1 MNSYIDGILFCWL
14 MRGRT
19 SVVGRYLA
27 ISPQV
32 SIFKLAKGL
41 IDLIKKLAI
50 IMPLAGLLAFG
61 PLNNMSHICYSQ
73 DHLNSLNKPT

>member
-1 MNSYIDGILFCWL
+1 

-32 SIFKLAKGL
+32 SIFKLVKGL
-41 IDLIKKLAI
+41 IDLIEMLDI
-50 IMPLAGLLAFG
+50 IVPFEGLLAFG
-61 PLNNMSHICYSQ
+61 PLNNMSHLCSSQ